1 MQTAA
6 TDFPHAPIPD
16 LLPPSG
22 AERGHHLSHRHQHR
36 LSVAPM
42 MDWTD
47 RHCRYF
53 LRLISRRVLL
63 YTEMVTTGAILQGP
77 RERLLAYSPDEHPL
91 VLQLGGD
98 EPEALA
104 TCAVIAEELGYA
116 ELNLNVG
123 CPSDR
128 VQNGHFGAC
137 LMRTPERVA
146 ACVDAMRARVK
157 IPVSVKH
164 RIGVDELDAYEHMAH
179 FVSTV
184 ASSGCTNFIVHARKA
199 WLSGLSP
206 KENREIPPL
215 RYDDVYRLKREFPH
229 LLIEINGGI
238 ETLEQAQAH
247 LNHVDGVM
255 IGRAAYH
262 NPYLLAQADALF
274 FGDPTPPPSRAEVVA
289 QLLPYISALLEAG
302 EPLHRVTR
310 HMLGLYHGQVGA
322 RAFKRI
328 LSENP
333 GRKAAGLELLT
344 RAMQAVADAVV
355 EAESLAQ
362 LRNPRPGPAEHST
375 MAESQR

>member
-6 TDFPHAPIPD
+6 IDFSHATTAES
-16 LLPPSG
+16 PSG
-22 AERGHHLSHRHQHR
+22 LGASARCELPHRLQHR

-77 RERLLAYSPDEHPL
+77 RERLLAFSPEEQPL

-104 TCAVIAEELGYA
+104 ACAVIAEALGYA

-146 ACVDAMRARVK
+146 DCVDAMRARVK

-164 RIGVDELDAYEHMAH
+164 RIGVDELDAFEHMAH

-184 ASSGCTNFIVHARKA
+184 ASAGCTNFIVHARKA

-238 ETLEQAQAH
+238 ETLEQAQQH

-262 NPYLLAQADALF
+262 NPYLLAGVDALF

-289 QLLPYISALLEAG
+289 QLLPYCSALLAAG

-333 GRKAAGLELLT
+333 GRRAAGLELLT
-344 RAMQAVADAVV
+344 RAMQAVAEAVA
-355 EAESLAQ
+355 EAEAVTQ
-362 LRNPRPGPAEHST
+362 LRNPNLRPAEHST
-375 MAESQR
+375 MAGSQR